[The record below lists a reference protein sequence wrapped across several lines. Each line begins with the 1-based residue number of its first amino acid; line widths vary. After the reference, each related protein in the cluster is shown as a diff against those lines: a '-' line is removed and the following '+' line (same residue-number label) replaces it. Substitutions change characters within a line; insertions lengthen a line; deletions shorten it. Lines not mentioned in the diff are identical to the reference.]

1 MNLSYRKNILLFSSL
16 LVLSACTSDFEDI
29 NKNPLL
35 PDDNQKTLD
44 GLASVGL
51 FPGFITNIIPTA
63 TSSSTEAQ
71 NAYQVTS
78 QMTGDIWSGY
88 VGVGTQWDGGT
99 STPNLYIR
107 DNRRTGIFNTMLTN
121 AINPFREIQAAT
133 HDVEVENG
141 VQIFREKDLT
151 SQANFAV
158 AQIVKVMGIHR
169 LTDLYGPIP
178 YSKIGQGTGLLAPY
192 DSQEQVYRQML
203 QELQSAVTKLVEY
216 KGAGTSG
223 ASILNGNDPLY
234 QGSTE
239 KWIRLGNSL
248 MLRLAMRVRYADENL
263 ARTYITHATSS
274 ANGGLMENNDHTA
287 KLVSNGNYRFFN
299 SYHTLRSYNEG
310 NAGANLLSYLKG
322 YEDTRIEKYFTQKT
336 INGNADYYGVRM
348 GVRKHKSD
356 YVTYSEVNIDEA
368 TPTYWFKASEVQF
381 LLAEARL
388 FNFITS
394 GTAKEYYEKG
404 IDLSFAETGAT
415 IPSNYKTA
423 SKKPA
428 NYTDPKNNSYDA
440 VAVSTIDKVWDRVKT
455 DEEHLEQII
464 TQKYI
469 ANFPI
474 GLEAFAEWRRTGYP
488 RMFPEVVNMTNVN
501 ASGISNQGKSGGIR
515 RVPFS
520 LEEYTLN
527 GENMPQAQALLGG
540 ADNASTNVWWDKK
553 SK

>member
-1 MNLSYRKNILLFSSL
+1 MNLSYRKNFLLFSSL

-35 PDDNQKTLD
+35 PDANQKTLD

-63 TSSSTEAQ
+63 TGSGTEAQ

-78 QMTGDIWSGY
+78 QMTGDVWSGY

-99 STPNLYIR
+99 STPNLYIK

-158 AQIVKVMGIHR
+158 AQIVKVMGVHR

-248 MLRLAMRVRYADENL
+248 MLRLALRVRYADENL
-263 ARTYITHATSS
+263 ARTYITHATSA

-356 YVTYSEVNIDEA
+356 YVAYSEVNIDEA

-415 IPSNYKTA
+415 MPSNYKTV
-423 SKKPA
+423 SKVPA
-428 NYTDPKNNSYDA
+428 NYVDPRNNEYNI
-440 VAVSTIDKVWDRVKT
+440 VAASTIDRVWDRVTT

-488 RMFPEVVNMTNVN
+488 RMFSEVVNMTNVN
-501 ASGISNQGKSGGIR
+501 AQGISNQGKSGGIR

-527 GENMPQAQALLGG
+527 GENMPQAQVLLGG

-553 SK
+553 RR